1 MITCRCCEADISCRL
16 QKQGIET
23 WMISGDNK
31 KTASAVA
38 SQVGIPAQNVIADV
52 LPTEKVRLLPTFFC
66 GNLDT
71 DSRYQ
76 ADKIEWL
83 QRSGPRA
90 SGAKTGRAVVGM
102 VGDGGSGLD
111 VSLGLELISS
121 CSGINDAPALT
132 AADVGIAVASGSDVA
147 ISSASF
153 ILLTSDLRSLVTLRD
168 LARTTIRRVK
178 FNFVSSLRLIL

>member
-1 MITCRCCEADISCRL
+1 M
-16 QKQGIET
+16 
-23 WMISGDNK
+23 
-31 KTASAVA
+31 TAF
-38 SQVGIPAQNVIADV
+38 I
-52 LPTEKVRLLPTFFC
+52 LTFC
-66 GNLDT
+66 
-71 DSRYQ
+71 Q

-90 SGAKTGRAVVGM
+90 SGAKTGRAIVGM

-178 FNFVSSLRLIL
+178 FNFVSSRCLLILTLSAHNTLQAWALVYNIAAVPIAAGVIYPAGHARLDPVWASLAMALSYVVFRFLFSAAY